1 MGSSKLQ
8 LSRKIYKIFLNY
20 RYFFMW
26 CKNNRELSE
35 TNSRNRNTW
44 QIEVKQDLTLMVLLW
59 SRLVIVIG
67 LSGVQFKE
75 GIRQTISKSDDLEA
89 DLKLGAQLLPELYG
103 TKVQLL
109 ITHIKNKILK
119 LKQRTSFEQ
128 ESE

>member
-35 TNSRNRNTW
+35 INCRNRNTW
-44 QIEVKQDLTLMVLLW
+44 QIEVKRDLTLMVLLW